1 MRPAMPRVPHVR
13 LRLSMTRRRW
23 IAAAAAGVVVLGG
36 AGAGITLALRSHGPA
51 GVPSAQ
57 ATPAL
62 QAPQAGATSAAP
74 GSAGATVSPQVWIAG
89 ALLPRTLQP
98 GVDLHTKASAI
109 PLRFAAPSI
118 GVDAPVDG
126 VGLTSKNAVDA
137 PEGPASSP
145 VWDHAFW
152 YRGGAEPGQPG
163 VLAIAG
169 HVDRVGGAAAAF
181 ARLPSIRPGDVV
193 SVFDQRSGITYRYR
207 ITDGRAY
214 SLKEV
219 SSLAVLDRI
228 YGADVDRGQ
237 PAHVP
242 ADGVARISII
252 TCTGTWLG
260 SQYDHRFIAFGV
272 LVDATAASPSPTPS

>member
-1 MRPAMPRVPHVR
+1 MPQVH

-23 IAAAAAGVVVLGG
+23 IAAAAAGVVVVGGG
-36 AGAGITLALRSHGPA
+36 AAGITVVLHHGQPA
-51 GVPSAQ
+51 RPAAQ

-62 QAPQAGATSAAP
+62 QAPEAGATSAVP
-74 GSAGATVSPQVWIAG
+74 TATATTSPTTWVAG

-98 GVDLHTKASAI
+98 GLDLHAEHRAI
-109 PLRFAAPSI
+109 PLRLVAPSI
-118 GVDAPVDG
+118 QVDAPVDG

-169 HVDRVGGAAAAF
+169 HVDRVGGAPAAF
-181 ARLPSIRPGDVV
+181 AHLSGIKPGDVV
-193 SVFDQRSGITYRYR
+193 SVVDQRLGVTFHYR
-207 ITDGRAY
+207 ITDGRSY

-219 SSLAVLDRI
+219 ATMAVLDRI
-228 YGADVDRGQ
+228 YGSDVALGQ

-242 ADGVARISII
+242 DDGVARISII

-260 SQYDHRFIAFGV
+260 SQYDHRFVAFGV
-272 LVDATAASPSPTPS
+272 LVDAVPTSASPTPS